1 MYSWTHESRTRHRP
15 ATLLELYQT
24 EWCPASR
31 RVRQRLT
38 ELDVTYVAGRCRSS
52 AEERLELLMRT
63 GTDSIPA
70 LVCED
75 GEVLVGEEEILAYLD
90 ERFPEPDGAEAHRL
104 KAIKARKRELEE
116 AARCLEPA
124 TH

>member
-1 MYSWTHESRTRHRP
+1 MNTDTPTSQQ
-15 ATLLELYQT
+15 LLELYQT

-38 ELDVTYVAGRCRSS
+38 ELDVSYVSRQVPVER
-52 AEERLELLMRT
+52 AERVELLMRT

-70 LVCED
+70 LVCQE

-90 ERFPEPDGAEAHRL
+90 ERFPEPTGAEAHRL

-116 AARCLEPA
+116 AARCLEPI

>member
-1 MYSWTHESRTRHRP
+1 MNADTRP
-15 ATLLELYQT
+15 SSKLLELYQT

-38 ELDVTYVAGRCRSS
+38 ELNVTYMSRQVPVER
-52 AEERLELLMRT
+52 EDRLELLMRAD
-63 GTDSIPA
+63 TDSIPT
-70 LVCED
+70 LVCEN
-75 GEVLVGEEEILAYLD
+75 GEVLVGEEEILAHLD
-90 ERFPEPDGAEAHRL
+90 ECFPEPAGAEAHRL

>member
-1 MYSWTHESRTRHRP
+1 MNAHAARSWN
-15 ATLLELYQT
+15 LLELYQT

-38 ELDVTYVAGRCRSS
+38 ELDVTYLSRQVPVEREQRS
-52 AEERLELLMRT
+52 ELRLRT
-63 GTDSIPA
+63 GTDSVPS

-75 GEVLVGEEEILAYLD
+75 GTVLVGEAEILAYLD
-90 ERFPEPDGAEAHRL
+90 ERFPEPAGAEAHRL
-104 KAIKARKRELEE
+104 KAIKARRRELEE

>member
-1 MYSWTHESRTRHRP
+1 MLDSATHNCDLP
-15 ATLLELYQT
+15 ELYQT

-38 ELDVTYVAGRCRSS
+38 ELGVAYVARQVPV
-52 AEERLELLMRT
+52 ERGERTALLART
-63 GTDSIPA
+63 GGDSIPA
-70 LVCED
+70 LVCD
-75 GEVLVGEEEILAYLD
+75 DDAVLSGEEEILSYLD
-90 ERFPEPDGAEAHRL
+90 ERFPEPEGAEAHRL

-116 AARCLEPA
+116 AARCSEPV

>member
-1 MYSWTHESRTRHRP
+1 MNTDITPSQQ
-15 ATLLELYQT
+15 LLELYQT

-38 ELDVTYVAGRCRSS
+38 ELDVTYVCRQVPV
-52 AEERLELLMRT
+52 ERHERLELLMRAD
-63 GTDSIPA
+63 TDSIPA
-70 LVCED
+70 LVCEG
-75 GEVLVGEEEILAYLD
+75 GEVLVGEDEILTYLD
-90 ERFPEPDGAEAHRL
+90 ARFPEPVGAEAHRL

>member
-1 MYSWTHESRTRHRP
+1 MSTDTRSSWN
-15 ATLLELYQT
+15 LLELYQT

-38 ELDVTYVAGRCRSS
+38 ELDVTYLNRQVPVERD
-52 AEERLELLMRT
+52 ERLELRTRT

-70 LVCED
+70 LVCEE
-75 GEVLVGEEEILAYLD
+75 GGVLVGEEEILAYLD
-90 ERFPEPDGAEAHRL
+90 ERFPEPAGAEAHRL

>member
-1 MYSWTHESRTRHRP
+1 MIDD
-15 ATLLELYQT
+15 ATSSQRLLELYQT

-38 ELDVTYVAGRCRSS
+38 ELDVTYVARQVPV
-52 AEERLELLMRT
+52 ERNQREELLART
-63 GTDSIPA
+63 GDDSIPA
-70 LVCED
+70 LVCES
-75 GEVLVGEEEILAYLD
+75 GEVLVGEEEILDYLA
-90 ERFPEPDGAEAHRL
+90 ERFAEPEGAEAHQL

-116 AARCLEPA
+116 AARCLEPV

>member
-1 MYSWTHESRTRHRP
+1 MTTDTRPSRQ
-15 ATLLELYQT
+15 LLELYQT

-31 RVRQRLT
+31 RIRQRLT
-38 ELDVTYVAGRCRSS
+38 ELNVTYVSRQVPVVRD
-52 AEERLELLMRT
+52 ERLELRLRT

-70 LVCED
+70 LVCESGGALI
-75 GEVLVGEEEILAYLD
+75 GEDEILSYLD

-116 AARCLEPA
+116 AAKCLEPT

>member
-1 MYSWTHESRTRHRP
+1 MDTDTRPPRQ
-15 ATLLELYQT
+15 LLELYQT

-38 ELDVTYVAGRCRSS
+38 ELDVTYVSRQVPVER
-52 AEERLELLMRT
+52 EERVELRLRA

-75 GEVLVGEEEILAYLD
+75 GKVLVGEDEILAYLD
-90 ERFPEPDGAEAHRL
+90 ERFPAPDGAEAHRL

>member
-1 MYSWTHESRTRHRP
+1 MNADTAPHRR
-15 ATLLELYQT
+15 LLELYQT

-38 ELDVTYVAGRCRSS
+38 ELDVTYLSRQVPVER
-52 AEERLELLMRT
+52 EERADLRLRA

-70 LVCED
+70 LVCEE
-75 GEVLVGEEEILAYLD
+75 GEVVLVGEEEILTYLD
-90 ERFPEPDGAEAHRL
+90 ARFPEPSGAEAHRL

>member
-1 MYSWTHESRTRHRP
+1 M
-15 ATLLELYQT
+15 LELYQT

-38 ELDVTYVAGRCRSS
+38 ELNLTYVCRQV
-52 AEERLELLMRT
+52 AVEREERLELLLRT
-63 GTDSIPA
+63 GVDSIPA
-70 LVCED
+70 LVSED
-75 GEVLVGEEEILAYLD
+75 GDVFVGEEAILSYLD
-90 ERFPEPDGAEAHRL
+90 ERFPEPRGAEAHRL

-116 AARCLEPA
+116 AARCLEPV

>member
-1 MYSWTHESRTRHRP
+1 M
-15 ATLLELYQT
+15 LELYQT

-38 ELDVTYVAGRCRSS
+38 ELDLTYVSRQVPVER
-52 AEERLELLMRT
+52 EERLELLLRT
-63 GTDSIPA
+63 GVDSIPA
-70 LVCED
+70 LVSGD
-75 GEVLVGEEEILAYLD
+75 GEVLVGEEAILSYLG
-90 ERFPEPDGAEAHRL
+90 ERFPEPGGAEAHRL

-116 AARCLEPA
+116 AARCLEPV

>member
-1 MYSWTHESRTRHRP
+1 MLNPTKRACGLP
-15 ATLLELYQT
+15 ELYQT

-38 ELDVTYVAGRCRSS
+38 ELDVTYVARQVPVDRS
-52 AEERLELLMRT
+52 ERKALLART
-63 GTDSIPA
+63 GSDSIPV
-70 LVCED
+70 LVCQDEA
-75 GEVLVGEEEILAYLD
+75 VLSGEEAILAYLD
-90 ERFPEPDGAEAHRL
+90 ERFPEPPGAEAHRL

-116 AARCLEPA
+116 AARCLEPV

>member
-1 MYSWTHESRTRHRP
+1 MNTYTRP
-15 ATLLELYQT
+15 VWNLLELYQT

-38 ELDVTYVAGRCRSS
+38 ELDVTYLTRQVPVERDA
-52 AEERLELLMRT
+52 RLELRMRAA
-63 GTDSIPA
+63 TDSIPA

-75 GEVLVGEEEILAYLD
+75 GGVLVGEDEILAYLD
-90 ERFPEPDGAEAHRL
+90 ERFPEPAGAEAHRL

>member
-1 MYSWTHESRTRHRP
+1 MITDVPSIPR
-15 ATLLELYQT
+15 LLELYQT

-38 ELDVTYVAGRCRSS
+38 ELNVTYLLRQVPVAPDDRT
-52 AEERLELLMRT
+52 ELLLRT
-63 GTDSIPA
+63 GATSVPA
-70 LVCED
+70 LVAED
-75 GEVLVGEEEILAYLD
+75 GATLIGEEAILAYLGS
-90 ERFPEPDGAEAHRL
+90 RFSEPAGAEAHRL

-116 AARCLEPA
+116 ATRCLEPA

>member
-1 MYSWTHESRTRHRP
+1 MNTNPSTFGQ
-15 ATLLELYQT
+15 LLELYQT

-31 RVRQRLT
+31 RVRQRMT
-38 ELDVTYVAGRCRSS
+38 ELDVSYVSRQVPVER
-52 AEERLELLMRT
+52 AERVELLMRT
-63 GTDSIPA
+63 DSDSIPA

-75 GEVLVGEEEILAYLD
+75 GEVRVGEEEILAYLD
-90 ERFPEPDGAEAHRL
+90 ERFPEPTGAEAHRS

-116 AARCLEPA
+116 AARCLEPV

>member
-1 MYSWTHESRTRHRP
+1 MDAVAQRADH
-15 ATLLELYQT
+15 LLELFQT

-38 ELDVTYVAGRCRSS
+38 ELDVTYLVRQVPVDR
-52 AEERLELLMRT
+52 EERRELRLRT
-63 GTDSIPA
+63 GADSIPA
-70 LVCED
+70 LVCAD
-75 GEVLVGEEEILAYLD
+75 GEILVGEEEILHYLD
-90 ERFPEPDGAEAHRL
+90 ARLPEPAGAEAHRL

-116 AARCLEPA
+116 ARACLEPA

>member
-1 MYSWTHESRTRHRP
+1 MIDN
-15 ATLLELYQT
+15 ATPTQRLLELYQT

-38 ELDVTYVAGRCRSS
+38 ELDVAYVARQVPV
-52 AEERLELLMRT
+52 EREQREELLART
-63 GTDSIPA
+63 GNDSIPA
-70 LVCED
+70 LVCQD
-75 GEVLVGEEEILAYLD
+75 DAVLIGEEAILAYLD
-90 ERFPEPDGAEAHRL
+90 ERFPEPEGAEAHRQ

-116 AARCLEPA
+116 AARCLEPV

>member
-1 MYSWTHESRTRHRP
+1 MTTG
-15 ATLLELYQT
+15 ATPFWGLLELYQT

-38 ELDVTYVAGRCRSS
+38 ELDVAYVARQVPVDRR
-52 AEERLELLMRT
+52 ERTELLLRT
-63 GTDSIPA
+63 GADSIPA

-75 GEVLVGEEEILAYLD
+75 DEVLVGEEEILSYLD
-90 ERFPEPDGAEAHRL
+90 ERFSEPTGADAHRL

>member
-1 MYSWTHESRTRHRP
+1 MDERRE
-15 ATLLELYQT
+15 AELLELFQT

-38 ELDVTYVAGRCRSS
+38 ELDITYLVRQVPVDR
-52 AEERLELLMRT
+52 EERVELRLRT
-63 GTDSIPA
+63 GADSIPT
-70 LVCED
+70 LVGSA
-75 GEVLVGEEEILAYLD
+75 GEILVGEDEILRYLD
-90 ERFPEPDGAEAHRL
+90 ARLSEPAGAEAHRL

-116 AARCLEPA
+116 ARACLEPA

>member
-1 MYSWTHESRTRHRP
+1 MKTDPRSSSQP
-15 ATLLELYQT
+15 LELYQT

-38 ELDVTYVAGRCRSS
+38 ELDVTYLVRQVPVARDERTALLRRSGDD
-52 AEERLELLMRT
+52 T
-63 GTDSIPA
+63 IPA

-75 GEVLVGEEEILAYLD
+75 GEVLAGEDTILAYLD
-90 ERFPEPDGAEAHRL
+90 GRFPEPAGADAHRL
-104 KAIKARKRELEE
+104 KATKARKRELEE

>member
-1 MYSWTHESRTRHRP
+1 MARP
-15 ATLLELYQT
+15 WSLLELYQT

-38 ELDVTYVAGRCRSS
+38 ELDVTYVVRQVPVERDERS
-52 AEERLELLMRT
+52 ELLMRA

-75 GEVLVGEEEILAYLD
+75 GAVLVGEAEIVAYLD

-116 AARCLEPA
+116 ATRCLEPA

>member
-1 MYSWTHESRTRHRP
+1 MNAETLPRRQ
-15 ATLLELYQT
+15 LLELYQT
-24 EWCPASR
+24 EWCLASR

-38 ELDVTYVAGRCRSS
+38 ELDVTYVNRQVPVER
-52 AEERLELLMRT
+52 EERADLRLRA
-63 GTDSIPA
+63 GTNSIPA

-75 GEVLVGEEEILAYLD
+75 GEVLVGEGRILAYLD
-90 ERFPEPDGAEAHRL
+90 ARFPEPSGAEAHRL

>member
-1 MYSWTHESRTRHRP
+1 MDTNATRPRKLP
-15 ATLLELYQT
+15 ELYQT

-38 ELDVTYVAGRCRSS
+38 ELDVTYVCRQVPVER
-52 AEERLELLMRT
+52 EERLELLMRT
-63 GTDSIPA
+63 DTDSIPA
-70 LVCED
+70 LVCDD
-75 GEVLVGEEEILAYLD
+75 GEVLVGEAEILSYLD
-90 ERFPEPDGAEAHRL
+90 GHFPEPTGAEAHRL

-116 AARCLEPA
+116 ATRCLEPA

>member
-1 MYSWTHESRTRHRP
+1 M
-15 ATLLELYQT
+15 LELYQT

-38 ELDVTYVAGRCRSS
+38 ELDVTYVSRQVSV
-52 AEERLELLMRT
+52 ERDDRVDLLLRT
-63 GTDSIPA
+63 GVDSIPA

-75 GEVLVGEEEILAYLD
+75 GEVLVGEEEILPYLD
-90 ERFPEPDGAEAHRL
+90 GRFPEPRGAEAHRL

-116 AARCLEPA
+116 ATRCLEPV
-124 TH
+124 TQ